1 MRLKAFFDELTQK
14 GHKVEIYFTQENL
27 DPEFGFRIDGIDSRS
42 CDPEDEDLAN
52 LVDSVCDD
60 IMNQFLNA
68 DLLDRFEGDTS
79 YLLLTDGRA
88 LRSADYFDWTSSGD
102 RIWLENHQ
110 HKFIFDT
117 EIVGMD
123 ELLLQKDRDGLQV
136 YKSEQ
141 LEAQISNDLFKAFLE
156 FYSNVLDEFQMIE
169 ADLILGQNESGQ
181 TESEIVK
188 LNGSYSLEV
197 DFTLLDSSVFE
208 LEKADAMRLLR
219 DCFDFERDKLD
230 FLK

>member
-1 MRLKAFFDELTQK
+1 MRLKEFFNVLAKK

-27 DPEFGFRIDGIDSRS
+27 DPEYGFRIDGIDSCS
-42 CDPEDEDLAN
+42 CDPEDEALAN
-52 LVDSVCDD
+52 LVDSIGED

-68 DLLDRFEGDTS
+68 DLIDRFEGDTS

-88 LRSADYFDWTSSGD
+88 VRSADYFDWTTAGD

-117 EIVGMD
+117 EIVGID

-141 LEAQISNDLFKAFLE
+141 LEALISNDRVKAFLE

-169 ADLILGQNESGQ
+169 ADLVLSQNDSGQ

-188 LNGSYSLEV
+188 LTGSYSLEV
-197 DFTLLDSSVFE
+197 DFTLLDSSVLE
-208 LEKADAMRLLR
+208 LEKADAIRLLMN
-219 DCFDFERDKLD
+219 CFDFERDELE